1 VKGALKVSFFAK
13 LKEKFG
19 NTMDEVRLNIRYG
32 RLAVERRSVLSEIG
46 MLFIKKGKNMG
57 FSDPE
62 IDDLVKKITMLSA
75 EIKDVGKQIKVQE
88 DFDFT
93 QIQGSN
99 PMAEKFNR
107 LMMRITTT
115 SEKYELRN
123 KYDGLVD
130 KGMDT
135 LSQLGYFVMSVKNK
149 SFEALKEFQD
159 AKKRYDRVNEDY
171 LRMGREIKAVQV
183 LSRERS
189 EFIIPFLTFL
199 FSMKDFSRKQH
210 SKNLK

>member
-1 VKGALKVSFFAK
+1 MAFLDKIKDK
-13 LKEKFG
+13 IG

-32 RLAVERRSVLSEIG
+32 RLSVERRSILSEIG

-93 QIQGSN
+93 QIRGEN
-99 PMAEKFNR
+99 PMTEKFNR

-149 SFEALKEFQD
+149 NFEVLKEYLD
-159 AKKRYDRVNEDY
+159 ARKRYDRINEDY

-189 EFIIPFLTFL
+189 EFLIPFLTFL

>member
-1 VKGALKVSFFAK
+1 
-13 LKEKFG
+13 
-19 NTMDEVRLNIRYG
+19 MDEVRLNIRYG
-32 RLAVERRSVLSEIG
+32 RLSVERRSVLSEIG
-46 MLFIKKGKNMG
+46 MLYIKKGKKMG

-93 QIQGSN
+93 EIKGSN
-99 PMAEKFNR
+99 PMAENFNR

-115 SEKYELRN
+115 SEKFELRN

-135 LSQLGYFVMSVKNK
+135 LSQLGYFVMSTKNK
-149 SFEALKEFQD
+149 DFEALKEYQD
-159 AKKRYDRVNEDY
+159 ARKRYDHINEDY
-171 LRMGREIKAVQV
+171 LRMGREIKAIQV
-183 LSRERS
+183 LSREKS
-189 EFIIPFLTFL
+189 EFMIPFLTFL
-199 FSMKDFSRKQH
+199 FSMKDYSRTQH
-210 SKNLK
+210 SKKLK